1 MSLRRL
7 AIHASLLTLAVLV
20 FTAETASYPVT
31 RALADAPYVSPH
43 PMQVGETLV
52 YDVSLGAFSAGTQS
66 ITVVE
71 ETTEWDEPV
80 YRIESDAHTSALM
93 SRFYHFRDHKV
104 SYVRKSDLLPVRYEK
119 QLEDRKYRGDFK
131 VEFDRD
137 SNTAEVWRNG
147 KRDPD
152 VDMPPNVLDELSMI
166 YYLRSKDLRVGDTYE
181 YTFFTGKQLISVSV
195 LVKSRYY
202 MDVPEPVGKTPVYRL
217 ESDDG
222 YVIWI
227 TADEHRIPVRIE
239 APAKV
244 FGKLVAKLR
253 TCENV
258 RGLPN
263 HTDE

>member
-1 MSLRRL
+1 MF
-7 AIHASLLTLAVLV
+7 AVL
-20 FTAETASYPVT
+20 AMAARTASHPVT
-31 RALADAPYVSPH
+31 RPLAEVPYLSPH
-43 PMQVGETLV
+43 PLQVGETLV
-52 YDVSLGAFSAGTQS
+52 YDVKLGALSAGVQS

-71 ETTEWDEPV
+71 ETTDWDEPV
-80 YRIESDAHTSALM
+80 YRIESDARTAALM
-93 SRFYHFRDHKV
+93 SRIYHFRDHKV
-104 SYVRKSDLLPVRYEK
+104 TYVRTRDLLPVRYEK
-119 QLEDRKYRGDFK
+119 QLEDRKYRGEFVVD
-131 VEFDRD
+131 FDRD
-137 SNTAEVWRNG
+137 NDVAEVWRNG

-166 YYLRSKDLRVGDTYE
+166 YYLRSKELRVGDTYE
-181 YTFFTGKQLISVSV
+181 YTFFTGKQLIPVSV

-202 MDVPEPVGKTPVYRL
+202 VNVPEPVGKTPVYRL

-222 YVIWI
+222 YVVWI

-244 FGKLVAKLR
+244 FGKLVATLR

-263 HTDE
+263 HTGH